1 MPFTT
6 DLLRPK
12 TKQTRKARTN
22 MVEKKSSSFVGLE
35 THADLLPKSSKMLT
49 TKSSSLENN
58 ASDELHGTNPKLFES
73 TVFRPTSPH
82 WVPERPK
89 KRIGTHTVE
98 SKYIESKKLTNQQR
112 FNKKIVNP
120 VKNDVIAP
128 PTLPYRS
135 RDADAFT
142 KRMQN
147 MSKEEMNGRRVSNG
161 NDDPITATEIRGVK
175 YYDVH
180 TDYTPKLHR
189 IIGLSSRK
197 KRRIGARFG
206 KKKWGRTRHREKG
219 KPRHRTMRAGKK

>member
-22 MVEKKSSSFVGLE
+22 MVDKKSSSFVGLE
-35 THADLLPKSSKMLT
+35 THANLLPKSSRML
-49 TKSSSLENN
+49 SSSLENN

-98 SKYIESKKLTNQQR
+98 SKYVESKKLTNQQR

-120 VKNDVIAP
+120 VKNDDVAP

-147 MSKEEMNGRRVSNG
+147 MSKEEMNERRASSK
-161 NDDPITATEIRGVK
+161 NDDPVTATEIRGVK

-189 IIGLSSRK
+189 VLGLSSRK
-197 KRRIGARFG
+197 KRRYGARFG

-219 KPRHRTMRAGKK
+219 KPRRRTMRAGKK